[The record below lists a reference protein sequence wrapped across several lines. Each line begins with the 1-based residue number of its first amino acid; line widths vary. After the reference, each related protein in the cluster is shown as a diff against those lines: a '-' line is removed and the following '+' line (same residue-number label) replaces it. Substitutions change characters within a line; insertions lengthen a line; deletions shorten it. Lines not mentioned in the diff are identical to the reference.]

1 MKRDSLRQNAD
12 SLVHPF
18 VKWAGGKSQ
27 LIAEVQKVL
36 PANLAS
42 RKHLTYVEPFVGG
55 GAVLFWILQKYPNIE
70 HAIINDINSELIC
83 TYRVI
88 KSNVA
93 SLISELDILQTDYL
107 SLDSDGRKEYFLE
120 KRDVFNAKSTASVET
135 AALFIFLN
143 RTCFNG
149 LYRVNSRGLF
159 NVPHGKYSS
168 PRICDK
174 DNLRAVSRLLQK
186 VDILCGDF
194 TDTGYYAGRDT
205 LYYFDPPYKP
215 INETSSFTSYSK
227 DGFDDAEQIR
237 LRDFCNQ
244 ISEAGAMF
252 ILSNSDPEVDNPSGN
267 FFDAIYNQYFI
278 KRVSA
283 ARMINS
289 DPNGR
294 GYVSE
299 IMISNLAKYRKR

>member
-1 MKRDSLRQNAD
+1 MKRDILWQNAD

-27 LIAEVQKVL
+27 LLSEVQKVL
-36 PANLAS
+36 PADLVS
-42 RKHLTYVEPFVGG
+42 KKHLTYVEPFVGG
-55 GAVLFWILQKYPNIE
+55 GAVLFWILQQYPNIE

-88 KSNVA
+88 KSDVA

-107 SLDSDGRKEYFLE
+107 SLDSDGRKEYFLG
-120 KRDVFNAKSTASVET
+120 KRNAFNSKTTTSVET

-159 NVPHGKYSS
+159 NVPHGKYSN

-174 DNLRAVSRLLQK
+174 DNLKAVSRLLQK

-194 TDTGYYAGRDT
+194 TDTGNYAGRDT

-252 ILSNSDPEVDNPSGN
+252 ILSNSDPEVDNPKGN
-267 FFDAIYNQYFI
+267 FFDAIYNRYFI

-294 GYVSE
+294 GNVSE
-299 IMISNLAKYRKR
+299 MMISNLAQA

>member
-1 MKRDSLRQNAD
+1 MLS
-12 SLVHPF
+12 
-18 VKWAGGKSQ
+18 
-27 LIAEVQKVL
+27 EVQKVL
-36 PANLAS
+36 PADLVS
-42 RKHLTYVEPFVGG
+42 KKHLTYVEPFVGG
-55 GAVLFWILQKYPNIE
+55 GAVLFWILQQYPNIE

-88 KSNVA
+88 KSDVA

-107 SLDSDGRKEYFLE
+107 SLDSDGRKEYFLG
-120 KRDVFNAKSTASVET
+120 KRNVFNSKTTTSVET

-159 NVPHGKYSS
+159 NVPHGKYSN

-174 DNLRAVSRLLQK
+174 DNLKAVSRLLQK

-194 TDTGYYAGRDT
+194 TDTGNYAGRDT

-252 ILSNSDPEVDNPSGN
+252 ILSNSDPEVDNPRGN

-294 GYVSE
+294 GNVSE
-299 IMISNLAKYRKR
+299 MMISNLAQA

>member
-1 MKRDSLRQNAD
+1 MKRDILLQKAD
-12 SLVHPF
+12 SMVRPF

-27 LIAEVQKVL
+27 LLAEVQKAL
-36 PANLAS
+36 PADLAS
-42 RKHLTYVEPFVGG
+42 RKHLAYVEPFVGG
-55 GAVLFWILQKYPNIE
+55 GAVLFWILRQYPNID
-70 HAIINDINSELIC
+70 HAIINDINPELIC

-88 KSNVA
+88 KSDVEF
-93 SLISELDILQTDYL
+93 LISELDILQTEYL
-107 SLDSDGRKEYFLE
+107 SLESDGRKEYFLN
-120 KRDVFNAKSTASVET
+120 KRALFNSKTAPSVQT

-159 NVPHGKYSS
+159 NVPHGKYAN
-168 PRICDK
+168 PKICDK
-174 DNLRAVSRLLQK
+174 DNLRAVSLLLQK

-194 TDTGYYAGRDT
+194 TDTGCYAGRDT

-215 INETSSFTSYSK
+215 INGTSSFTSYSK
-227 DGFDDAEQIR
+227 DGFGDAEQIR

-252 ILSNSDPEVDNPSGN
+252 ILSNSDPEGDNPDGN

-278 KRVSA
+278 RRVSA
-283 ARMINS
+283 TRMINS
-289 DPNGR
+289 NPNGR
-294 GYVSE
+294 GNVSE
-299 IMISNLAKYRKR
+299 MMISNLANV

>member
-1 MKRDSLRQNAD
+1 MLS
-12 SLVHPF
+12 
-18 VKWAGGKSQ
+18 
-27 LIAEVQKVL
+27 EVQKVL
-36 PANLAS
+36 PPNLAS
-42 RKHLTYVEPFVGG
+42 RKHLIYVEPFVGG
-55 GAVLFWILQKYPNIE
+55 GAVLFWILQQYPNIE

-88 KSNVA
+88 KSDVA

-107 SLDSDGRKEYFLE
+107 SLDSDGRKEYFLD
-120 KRDVFNAKSTASVET
+120 KRDVFNSKSTASVET

-194 TDTGYYAGRDT
+194 TNTGYYAGRDT

-215 INETSSFTSYSK
+215 VNETSSFTSYSK

-283 ARMINS
+283 VRMINS

-294 GYVSE
+294 GNVSE
-299 IMISNLAKYRKR
+299 IMISNLAQV

>member
-1 MKRDSLRQNAD
+1 MLS
-12 SLVHPF
+12 
-18 VKWAGGKSQ
+18 
-27 LIAEVQKVL
+27 EVEKVL

-55 GAVLFWILQKYPNIE
+55 GAVLFWILQQYPNIE

-88 KSNVA
+88 KSDVA

-107 SLDSDGRKEYFLE
+107 SLDSDGRKEYFLD
-120 KRDVFNAKSTASVET
+120 KRDVFNSKTTASVET

-283 ARMINS
+283 VRMINS

-294 GYVSE
+294 GNVSE
-299 IMISNLAKYRKR
+299 IMISNLAQV

>member
-1 MKRDSLRQNAD
+1 MLS
-12 SLVHPF
+12 
-18 VKWAGGKSQ
+18 
-27 LIAEVQKVL
+27 EVQKVL
-36 PANLAS
+36 PADLVS
-42 RKHLTYVEPFVGG
+42 KKHLTYVEPFVGG
-55 GAVLFWILQKYPNIE
+55 GAVLFWILQQYPNIE

-88 KSNVA
+88 KSDVA

-107 SLDSDGRKEYFLE
+107 SLDSDGRKEYFLD
-120 KRDVFNAKSTASVET
+120 KRDVFNSKTTASVET

-283 ARMINS
+283 VRMINS

-294 GYVSE
+294 GNVSE
-299 IMISNLAKYRKR
+299 IMISNLAQV

>member
-1 MKRDSLRQNAD
+1 MLS
-12 SLVHPF
+12 
-18 VKWAGGKSQ
+18 
-27 LIAEVQKVL
+27 EVQKVL
-36 PANLAS
+36 PPNLAS
-42 RKHLTYVEPFVGG
+42 RKHLIYVEPFVGG
-55 GAVLFWILQKYPNIE
+55 GAVLFWILQQYPNIE

-88 KSNVA
+88 KSDVA

-107 SLDSDGRKEYFLE
+107 SLDSDGRKEYFLD
-120 KRDVFNAKSTASVET
+120 KRDVFNSKSTASVET

-174 DNLRAVSRLLQK
+174 DNLRAVSRLLQN

-194 TDTGYYAGRDT
+194 TNTGYYAGRDT

-215 INETSSFTSYSK
+215 VNETSSFTSYSK

-283 ARMINS
+283 VRMINS

-294 GYVSE
+294 GNVSE
-299 IMISNLAKYRKR
+299 IMISNLAQV

>member
-1 MKRDSLRQNAD
+1 MLS
-12 SLVHPF
+12 
-18 VKWAGGKSQ
+18 
-27 LIAEVQKVL
+27 EVQKVL
-36 PANLAS
+36 PADLVS
-42 RKHLTYVEPFVGG
+42 KKHLTYVEPFVGG
-55 GAVLFWILQKYPNIE
+55 GAVLFWILQQYPNIE

-88 KSNVA
+88 KSDVA

-107 SLDSDGRKEYFLE
+107 SLDSDGRKEYFLG
-120 KRDVFNAKSTASVET
+120 KRNAFNSKTTTSVET

-159 NVPHGKYSS
+159 NVPHGKYSN

-174 DNLRAVSRLLQK
+174 DNLKAVSRLLQK

-194 TDTGYYAGRDT
+194 TDTGNYAGRDT

-252 ILSNSDPEVDNPSGN
+252 ILSNSDPEVDNPKGN
-267 FFDAIYNQYFI
+267 FFDAIYNRYFI

-283 ARMINS
+283 ARMINP
-289 DPNGR
+289 DPHGR
-294 GYVSE
+294 GNVSE
-299 IMISNLAKYRKR
+299 IMISNLAQA